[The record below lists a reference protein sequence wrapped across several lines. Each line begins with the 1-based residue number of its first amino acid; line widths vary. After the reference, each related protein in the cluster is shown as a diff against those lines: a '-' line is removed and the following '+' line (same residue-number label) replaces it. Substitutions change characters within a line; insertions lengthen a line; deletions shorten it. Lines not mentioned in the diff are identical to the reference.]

1 MYVNLKI
8 CLWQTGLRQN
18 RLAQA
23 LHMDEALLSRII
35 NGYRQPTP
43 EQRTRIAEI
52 LHRDETWLFA
62 HDSQPSLA
70 PVAQGKDPEGRS
82 PAEPVATVTAG
93 DSGRDEAIGSGEHT
107 QA

>member
-8 CLWQTGLRQN
+8 CLWQSGLRQN

-23 LHMDEALLSRII
+23 LQMDEALLSRII

-62 HDSQPSLA
+62 RESQAGAA
-70 PVAQGKDPEGRS
+70 PVAAGKDSECSS
-82 PAEPVATVTAG
+82 PAEPVAVTAG
-93 DSGRDEAIGSGEHT
+93 DSGHDKTLGSGDLSR
-107 QA
+107 A

>member
-1 MYVNLKI
+1 MS
-8 CLWQTGLRQN
+8 LWQSGLRQN

-23 LHMDEALLSRII
+23 LQMDEALLSRII

-62 HDSQPSLA
+62 HDSQSIPA
-70 PVAQGKDPEGRS
+70 PAEPNKDSECLS
-82 PAEPVATVTAG
+82 PAEPVSAVAAG
-93 DSGRDEAIGSGEHT
+93 DSGRDETMGPGDHS

>member
-8 CLWQTGLRQN
+8 CLWQSGLRQN

-23 LHMDEALLSRII
+23 LQMDEALLSRII

-52 LHRDETWLFA
+52 LRRDETWLFA
-62 HDSQPSLA
+62 HESQSIPG
-70 PVAQGKDPEGRS
+70 PVAQGKDSDGHP
-82 PAEPVATVTAG
+82 PPEPVAAVAAS
-93 DSGRDEAIGSGEHT
+93 DSGREEAMASGDHT

>member
-8 CLWQTGLRQN
+8 CLWQSGLRQN

-23 LHMDEALLSRII
+23 LQMDEALLSRII

-62 HDSQPSLA
+62 SDSQSSKATPSPA
-70 PVAQGKDPEGRS
+70 PDAEGPS
-82 PAEPVATVTAG
+82 PAEPVATVAAG
-93 DSGRDEAIGSGEHT
+93 DSREEVMGSGDHSP
-107 QA
+107 A

>member
-8 CLWQTGLRQN
+8 CLWQSGLRQN

-23 LHMDEALLSRII
+23 LQMDEALLSRII

-52 LHRDETWLFA
+52 LRRDETWLFA
-62 HDSQPSLA
+62 HDAQSVPA
-70 PVAQGKDPEGRS
+70 PADPGKDSGGS
-82 PAEPVATVTAG
+82 SSAEPVAAVAG
-93 DSGRDEAIGSGEHT
+93 DGREEALSSGDHSRA
-107 QA
+107 